1 MAVTGCRFNSEIPRI
16 PASDLSEED
25 FNLNYFKQ
33 AKPVIITGAT
43 TEWPATRSWTISSLM
58 EKVGNNEVLIRGK
71 VNKDEYR
78 SGKAY
83 TIRKDTFYNYCSD
96 ILSDNA
102 RAKSSY
108 LAVASLQQAFP
119 QLLDDVPLPVSSKIV
134 HFRERQYL
142 KSQFTRQEV
151 FIIKICFSE
160 IFETKW

>member
-43 TEWPATRSWTISSLM
+43 TEWPAIRSWTISSLM

-96 ILSDNA
+96 ILSNNA

-119 QLLDDVPLPVSSKIV
+119 QLLDDVPLPVSLKIV
-134 HFRERQYL
+134 PIWRTTMAGVIHH
-142 KSQFTRQEV
+142 
-151 FIIKICFSE
+151 
-160 IFETKW
+160 